1 MKCAFQIFKRDI
13 RRLARNPVAMIVV
26 AGVCLLPSL
35 YAWFNI
41 AANMDPYGNTGAIQ
55 IAVANLDQGT
65 DNEITGALNAG
76 EEVVTQLK
84 KNHDLGWKFMKKD
97 QAVNGVKSGKYY
109 AAIVIPEN
117 FSESLTSVLTG
128 KIEQPQFT
136 YYLNEK
142 KNAIAPKI
150 TDSGATAVQ
159 SQVNEAFVS
168 AASEAVSEIFKDSIA
183 EVAGNLDTLQGNVV
197 SDIQKV
203 SDNIE
208 S

>member
-1 MKCAFQIFKRDI
+1 M
-13 RRLARNPVAMIVV
+13 
-26 AGVCLLPSL
+26 
-35 YAWFNI
+35 
-41 AANMDPYGNTGAIQ
+41 
-55 IAVANLDQGT
+55 
-65 DNEITGALNAG
+65 
-76 EEVVTQLK
+76 
-84 KNHDLGWKFMKKD
+84 
-97 QAVNGVKSGKYY
+97 KSGKYY
-109 AAIVIPEN
+109 AAIVIPED

-128 KIEQPQFT
+128 TIEQPKFT

-183 EVAGNLDTLQGNVV
+183 DAAGNLDSLQENVV

-203 SDNIE
+203 SDNIASYQQILSE
-208 S
+208 FQATFQDSDAQIKEVQSAMDQVKSAASSGLLLWMQGLLHFRQEETVSHHFLLHYLER